1 MKVLVVGA
9 TGILGS
15 EICSELSKKGHHVR
29 GVIRPTSDKSKVD
42 RLKSMGVEP
51 VEADLKE
58 TKSVEMACRGEQAV
72 ITTASIT
79 FSRQPGD
86 SIETVDAEGQLNLV
100 DAAKRE
106 GVRRFVYTSYS
117 GGISEPCPLTDAKR
131 GVEKRVKASGLEYT
145 ILRPTYYMESWLS
158 PSLGFDYANAKA
170 TIYGTGEKG
179 ISWIS
184 LFDVARFGA
193 ASLDKPEVSLNR
205 TLELGGPKA
214 LSPLETVKIFERAT
228 GRKFAIQNV
237 PVEALVQQRDSAPDS
252 LQKSFA
258 ALCLA
263 VANGDAI
270 DMREMLKSFP
280 MRLTS
285 VEEYAKRVSSGA
297 P

>member
-72 ITTASIT
+72 ITTASTT

-117 GGISEPCPLTDAKR
+117 RGISEPCPLTDAKR